1 MDWKKYSLL
10 GLGLLIIILLVWW
23 AGLKDVIEILKG
35 ARLEYFALAILAYVA
50 AVIMWALRWRV
61 LLKSLGIDAPFRT
74 IVAGLFVGVF
84 INNVTPGARGG
95 GEPVRMYYI
104 SKHTKQPYGH
114 VFATIMMDR
123 IMDVIPVVVMLL
135 LATIYVYNLGSF
147 SLTLT
152 LLLLDV
158 FFAIIT
164 LATVGILLSERK
176 TKRILYWFYRLFGKI
191 TPKKAAKY
199 EEKFVHAVEVS
210 VPQFQ
215 ENFKLLMRHK
225 VAFTLSLIYSFAF
238 WFLVLLRSYFIFIS
252 INSPIKLLDV
262 MVVQMIGIV
271 VGMFMIIPGGAG
283 IIEAINSAVY
293 VLLGINKEI
302 AVTATLLERLISY
315 WAPTAIG
322 GGIMTHFGIKVS
334 QDKKKLEAEDDNDIN
349 DEPQQRV

>member
-10 GLGLLIIILLVWW
+10 GLGLVIIILLLWW
-23 AGLKDVIEILKG
+23 AGVEDVIEILRT
-35 ARLEYFALAILAYVA
+35 ARLDYFLLAVLAYVA
-50 AVIMWALRWRV
+50 AVLMWALRWRV
-61 LLKSLGIDAPFRT
+61 LLNSLGINAPFRT

-104 SKHTKQPYGH
+104 SKKTGEPYGH

-135 LATIYVYNLGSF
+135 LATAHVYRLGSF

-152 LLLLDV
+152 LFLLDI
-158 FFAIIT
+158 FFAAIT

-176 TKRILYWFYRLFGKI
+176 TKGILYWFYRQFGRI
-191 TPKKAAKY
+191 MPKKAAKY

-215 ENFKLLMRHK
+215 ENFKLLIKHK
-225 VAFTLSLIYSFAF
+225 KAFFLSLFYSFAF
-238 WFLVLLRSYFIFIS
+238 WFLVLLRSYFIFLS
-252 INSPIKLLDV
+252 INSPIQLLDV

-293 VLLGINKEI
+293 VLLGIDKDI

-315 WAPTAIG
+315 WAPTVIG
-322 GGIMTHFGIKVS
+322 AGVMTHFGIKVS
-334 QDKKKLEAEDDNDIN
+334 EERREGK
-349 DEPQQRV
+349 V